1 MCDQRAQPAHTLRA
15 SCDLRESYSRVS
27 RHGPPLHPRA
37 VPLRHRPARHAPR
50 HEGIVWGI
58 ATGCMVPTRRQDSTH
73 AIHGTLILIAM
84 APSNF
89 SMPIHLVSLA
99 TLAGHHREL
108 SHDPLASAHGTGIF
122 HFASAVLITI
132 IIMASLP
139 IQLAVA
145 RSRISTRPS
154 ESAFV
159 QAMRYAMASPP
170 CKTGRTALGGTRRQG
185 RRRRTSRAS
194 APTLRC
200 STPQTVR
207 AVLPGRPPH
216 RHGRHRRRRR
226 HHRHRRLLTSLH
238 PHRHRR

>member
-73 AIHGTLILIAM
+73 AIHGTLSLIAM

-122 HFASAVLITI
+122 HFCFCCPDHYYYHGIITDPTGSGAIAHIDEAQRICLRAGYAVCNG
-132 IIMASLP
+132 
-139 IQLAVA
+139 
-145 RSRISTRPS
+145 ISS
-154 ESAFV
+154 M
-159 QAMRYAMASPP
+159 Q
-170 CKTGRTALGGTRRQG
+170 RR
-185 RRRRTSRAS
+185 
-194 APTLRC
+194 
-200 STPQTVR
+200 
-207 AVLPGRPPH
+207 
-216 RHGRHRRRRR
+216 
-226 HHRHRRLLTSLH
+226 
-238 PHRHRR
+238 